1 MTEISRVAVRQFYDT
16 SSNSFKTERQVFIAT
31 NAQMDMAYSTSLS
44 MPIHNEY
51 LLYRVEDVSNALFE
65 G

>member
-1 MTEISRVAVRQFYDT
+1 MILHQHR
-16 SSNSFKTERQVFIAT
+16 FKTERQVFIAT
-31 NAQMDMAYSTSLS
+31 TAQTDMAYSTSLS

-51 LLYRVEDVSNALFE
+51 ILYRVEAVSNALCE